1 MDEVK
6 DHWRNQAVAF
16 GGLLGATTKASTP
29 KALELDALI
38 RRFRSL
44 LGEDAAGTILEVG
57 CGNGVNCLELAS
69 VFPGLTFDGVDYVDE
84 MIGAAE
90 QLRSGSSAADRLRF
104 LVGDALAVDALD
116 GLAPAYDI
124 VFTDRCLINLPSTDQ
139 QKQAITGLASKVRP
153 GGHLVMIE
161 NSRATYDTQNRYRE
175 HLGLPPR
182 SPATFNLFF
191 DETEILPHLPTA
203 GLELVD
209 TEDFISL
216 HDLVLYVLV
225 PAINGGTVD
234 YNHPLVEAAT
244 MLNLAV
250 SATTPSA
257 FGAYGQN
264 RLYTC
269 RRTGNPFGNSP

>member
-1 MDEVK
+1 LDEIK
-6 DHWRNQAVAF
+6 DHWRDQAVAF

-29 KALELDALI
+29 KVLELDALI
-38 RRFRSL
+38 RRFRNL
-44 LGEDAAGTILEVG
+44 LGEDPAGTVLEVG

-69 VFPGLTFDGVDYVDE
+69 TFPGLRFDGVDYVEE
-84 MIGAAE
+84 MVDAAK
-90 QLRSGSSAADRLRF
+90 QRRSGSSDAERLRF
-104 LVGDALAVDALD
+104 LVGDALAVGALD
-116 GLAPAYDI
+116 GLAASYDI
-124 VFTDRCLINLPSTDQ
+124 VFTDRCLINLPSTDL
-139 QKQAITGLASKVRP
+139 QKQAITSLASKVRP

-161 NSRATYDTQNRYRE
+161 NSRATYDIQNRYRE

-182 SPATFNLFF
+182 RPATFNLFF
-191 DETEILPHLPTA
+191 DEAEILPHLPTA

-225 PAINGGTVD
+225 PAINGGEVD
-234 YNHPLVEAAT
+234 YDHPLVEAAT
-244 MLNLAV
+244 TLNRAV

-269 RRTGNPFGNSP
+269 RQTGVPFGNRS